1 MPERIDIGVIGGSGL
16 YQMSAITESTSL
28 RVETPFGPPSA
39 EIVLGTLHG
48 KRVAFLPRHG
58 IGHVYSPSTI
68 PYRANIYALKSIGVR
83 FKLAVSACGSLRE
96 DYAPGHIVVPDQLID
111 QTRSGRGGRSFFDN
125 GLVAHIS
132 VADPFCN
139 QLRQVVSQA
148 AQKSGATIHREGT
161 FVTIEG
167 PRFSTRGESHL
178 FRQWG
183 CSIIGMTTS
192 PEAFLAREAEIS
204 YACIAHV
211 TDYDVWH
218 SSEEPVTAEMV
229 MVTLNK
235 NLDAVQRTVA
245 ETISLLDTQMG
256 SEAHTALDEAI
267 FVDRRQVPDELYERL
282 KPLLQRRFAGA

>member
-1 MPERIDIGVIGGSGL
+1 
-16 YQMSAITESTSL
+16 
-28 RVETPFGPPSA
+28 
-39 EIVLGTLHG
+39 
-48 KRVAFLPRHG
+48 
-58 IGHVYSPSTI
+58 VYSPSTI

-83 FKLAVSACGSLRE
+83 FILAVSACGSLRE
-96 DYAPGHIVVPDQLID
+96 DFAPGHLVVPDQIID
-111 QTRSGRGGRSFFDN
+111 QTKSERGGRSFFEKS
-125 GLVAHIS
+125 LVAHIS
-132 VADPFCN
+132 VADPFCR
-139 QLRQVVSQA
+139 QLRQIVIQA
-148 AQKSGATIHREGT
+148 AQNSGAVLHTDGT

-167 PRFSTRGESHL
+167 PRFSTRGESQL

-229 MVTLNK
+229 MATLQK
-235 NLDAVQRTVA
+235 NIDAVQRSVARTV
-245 ETISLLDTQMG
+245 ELLDTRMG

-267 FVDRRQVPDELYERL
+267 FVKRDQVPDDLFEHL
-282 KPLLQRRFAGA
+282 KPLLQRRFAGQ